1 MAITNPLR
9 IVLAAALASMLA
21 ACGINSV
28 PTAEEEAKARWADVQ
43 NAYDRRAQ
51 AIPNLA
57 AVAKGA
63 AEQERGILTDVIEA
77 RAKATSIQVS
87 ADDLGD
93 AAKMAEYAQA
103 QGALSQGLGR
113 LLANFEA
120 YPDLKSITNYQMLQ
134 SQVEGSENRIN
145 VAVRDYNEAV
155 REYNTTIRTF
165 PDIIG
170 AKLVHGA
177 EPMEP
182 FEAVTPNAE
191 QAPDLGEM
199 L

>member
-9 IVLAAALASMLA
+9 IVLAVALASMLA